1 MLNDRLYH
9 LIFHYSCCVVVTQV
23 YDVKVGDVVQVLK
36 DETKAILL
44 QRNHGGWNDD
54 MKKVRDYSN
63 LSLSDKL

>member
-1 MLNDRLYH
+1 MFL
-9 LIFHYSCCVVVTQV
+9 SCPSQV

-54 MKKVRDYSN
+54 MKKVRILERFLN
-63 LSLSDKL
+63 LEFSYNIYQYV